1 MKKGYVLFVLV
12 GVVIGW
18 WILKVSDS
26 KNKKLVLLSEQKT
39 DETEIKTTN
48 NLVGESIETVE
59 SVGIVESWDSKNGEL
74 VLIQNG
80 KSILVKID
88 PSKMVLFVNSLK
100 VKGREL
106 QVREKSGDR
115 WEMAFCKGD
124 MVVIRVDEKN
134 LPVFVINNGYRNCG
148 FKGE

>member
-1 MKKGYVLFVLV
+1 MLFVLV